1 MKAVV
6 AAFNQEKALVGAFS
20 VIVQLHRLIDLRHY
34 SKDFPA
40 TAAAADQCFRLASA
54 FPRPGLGRPP
64 PAASHRQGQTASA
77 ATLLLCGDLC
87 PTAETTGSVPAP
99 PPAPGPWV
107 CDQGVGTSASVRG
120 WAPQPDS
127 SDTII
132 NTSTTTS
139 TNQSHTGVRHQTG
152 DESMEDDMTI

>member
-1 MKAVV
+1 MRT
-6 AAFNQEKALVGAFS
+6 E
-20 VIVQLHRLIDLRHY
+20 
-34 SKDFPA
+34 
-40 TAAAADQCFRLASA
+40 AAAAALKRLSRHGGRGGSMLPAGLSFPEAGAGAAS
-54 FPRPGLGRPP
+54 